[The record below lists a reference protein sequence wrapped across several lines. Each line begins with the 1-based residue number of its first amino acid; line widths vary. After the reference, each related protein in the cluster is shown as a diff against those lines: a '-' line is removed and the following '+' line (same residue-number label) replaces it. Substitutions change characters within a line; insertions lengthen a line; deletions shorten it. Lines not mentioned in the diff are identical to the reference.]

1 MGCGR
6 DEDHPL
12 PHVAVLDGWGQRW
25 HLWSQVPGL
34 GWSHWSPRIPF
45 LHGEDLNPARPSVKQ
60 RERVVSPPHSALFLF
75 GWNCSSLGKMEM
87 DPFPESS
94 FTIFPK
100 LSSFPQGI
108 LQAFFPSQRPDVSS
122 EAPGFLQRLLFAQE
136 SPQFSKLSCQNLS
149 EGMDL
154 PHVFTIKLHVTLHLM
169 LKREASL
176 ARRLLEDIDFAAFF
190 WCLCI
195 KTSFKV
201 LVKGRYCWAD
211 SGFMLCFSFL
221 SGFLRSICPT
231 CL

>member
-1 MGCGR
+1 M
-6 DEDHPL
+6 
-12 PHVAVLDGWGQRW
+12 
-25 HLWSQVPGL
+25 
-34 GWSHWSPRIPF
+34 
-45 LHGEDLNPARPSVKQ
+45 
-60 RERVVSPPHSALFLF
+60 
-75 GWNCSSLGKMEM
+75 
-87 DPFPESS
+87 
-94 FTIFPK
+94 
-100 LSSFPQGI
+100 
-108 LQAFFPSQRPDVSS
+108 SS
-122 EAPGFLQRLLFAQE
+122 ETPGFLQRLLFAQE

-149 EGMDL
+149 KGTDL
-154 PHVFTIKLHVTLHLM
+154 PHVFTIKLHVTLHLK

-231 CL
+231 CLRTANTGSKWTSWSCGVLCSLSQANPMSWD